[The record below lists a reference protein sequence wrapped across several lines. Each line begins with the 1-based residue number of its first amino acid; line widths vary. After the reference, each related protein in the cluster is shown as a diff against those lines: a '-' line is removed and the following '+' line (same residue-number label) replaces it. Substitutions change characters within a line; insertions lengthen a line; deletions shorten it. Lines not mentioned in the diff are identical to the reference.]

1 MEKEIKKN
9 NQFLKKLL
17 FKKYKL
23 LKLLSTNSKNYVFE
37 GINVNNNKKVA
48 VKLEDKIRGK
58 NTLTNESYFLLNLKH
73 RGIPELISFGH
84 SGQYNV
90 LIEELLG
97 KTLQELFEQNDNEI
111 PIKDICMI
119 AIQILERI
127 EFIHS
132 KYIVHRNINPN
143 NFLIGLNNSSLIYII
158 DFAKA
163 KKYRSSVSGK
173 HIKFNLNQKVSGEIS
188 FISINAMRGGEQSRK
203 DDLESIGYMLIYLLK
218 GFLPWKEFENKNNK
232 ILKIYELKKK
242 IPLSRLCKYTPEEIK
257 NYMEYCKNLSFEQ
270 DPNYKYLKGLF
281 TQILIKMQNINDNIF
296 FWNKNKK
303 QEKKNI
309 IFKRRKS
316 PSFILLKEIS
326 SSFNKSINNKSLYE
340 QISDRTNYNDNMKL
354 SKNEFDTLPYIE
366 SFREQNN
373 RNYSNKYNTI
383 NNKHIQLNHGSFDKK
398 KYIYKKKNNIISIN
412 NPQRKILYKK
422 NKNLHID
429 INNDNNSNSN
439 KNILTHRN
447 NNSMINL
454 ELFKLKKLPISI
466 LNLKKN
472 KVKEKLLIPENNEN
486 EKFRNNKNIIR
497 LKENYS
503 FNKNNIINMKEKR
516 NNSYNF
522 TPKCN
527 IYKEDIKSFKN
538 NKINYNNQNYIDNI
552 NIIGYLKNLNGNKIT
567 NYLNNS
573 INQSISYNNILKN
586 NINKGIDININNNY
600 ITPRNN
606 TEKCCV
612 KPDLDPSLYHNL
624 SNKNNKNVIFSG
636 ININQKEY
644 KPNIKLKKNETINN
658 NRNYNYFTLTK
669 NQLDSIEN
677 KILRPQKLNQ
687 YLKNNLHKYNSKDKI
702 NDINEK
708 TENEISSN
716 IYNYD
721 LI

>member
-1 MEKEIKKN
+1 MEKETKKE
-9 NQFLKKLL
+9 NQFLKKLF

-23 LKLLSTNSKNYVFE
+23 LKLLSTNSINYVFE

-48 VKLEDKIRGK
+48 LKLEDKIRGK

-158 DFAKA
+158 DFANA
-163 KKYRSSVSGK
+163 KKYRSSVSRK
-173 HIKFNLNQKVSGEIS
+173 HIKFNLNQKVYGEIS

-281 TQILIKMQNINDNIF
+281 TQILIKMQKINDNIF

-303 QEKKNI
+303 EEKKKI

-316 PSFILLKEIS
+316 PPFILLKEIS
-326 SSFNKSINNKSLYE
+326 SSLNKSINNKSLNAH
-340 QISDRTNYNDNMKL
+340 IPDRTNYNNNMKL
-354 SKNEFDTLPYIE
+354 SKNEFDILPYIE
-366 SFREQNN
+366 RFREQKNLKN
-373 RNYSNKYNTI
+373 SNKFHTI
-383 NNKHIQLNHGSFDKK
+383 NNKHIQLNHVSFDKK
-398 KYIYKKKNNIISIN
+398 KYVYKKKNNLISIN
-412 NPQRKILYKK
+412 NPKRKILYKK
-422 NKNLHID
+422 NMNLHID
-429 INNDNNSNSN
+429 INNDNN
-439 KNILTHRN
+439 KNTLTYRN

-454 ELFKLKKLPISI
+454 ELSKSKKIPIS
-466 LNLKKN
+466 LLSLKKN
-472 KVKEKLLIPENNEN
+472 KVKEKLLIPENNE
-486 EKFRNNKNIIR
+486 KFRNNKKIIR

-503 FNKNNIINMKEKR
+503 FNKNNLINMKEKE

-552 NIIGYLKNLNGNKIT
+552 NIIGYLKNLNENKIN
-567 NYLNNS
+567 NYLSNS
-573 INQSISYNNILKN
+573 INQSNSYNNILKN
-586 NINKGIDININNNY
+586 NINKEIDININNNC
-600 ITPRNN
+600 ITSRND
-606 TEKCCV
+606 TEKYCV
-612 KPDLDPSLYHNL
+612 KPDFDPSLYNNL
-624 SNKNNKNVIFSG
+624 SNKNKINISFSG

-644 KPNIKLKKNETINN
+644 KPNIKLKKNKTKNN
-658 NRNYNYFTLTK
+658 NRNYNHFNLTK
-669 NQLDSIEN
+669 NKLDSIEN
-677 KILRPQKLNQ
+677 KILRPKKLNQ
-687 YLKNNLHKYNSKDKI
+687 YLKNNLNKYNSKDKA

-708 TENEISSN
+708 IKNQISAN